1 MFALIRR
8 EIEDNVAFF
17 IAAAVFSTIL
27 VAGIAT
33 FAYDA
38 KGSKDTH
45 AYTYEADVGGGGA
58 LFSALSF
65 VVIVPV
71 VVGFPAMGA
80 SQMYTDRTRKIS
92 TFLSTL
98 PVTRAR
104 ILIARIITGTLAILI
119 LLVPLTITASI
130 LVRVFPPPYPIYP
143 HYVSE
148 VSVAVF
154 LTGFA
159 CYCIGLQLGWSPNK
173 AIPILGT
180 LGATAVIIPIIVIKG
195 FGAQTIIIMLLLIA
209 ASLTRT
215 WQKFASTPL

>member
-33 FAYDA
+33 LAYE
-38 KGSKDTH
+38 SKDSGDTH
-45 AYTYEADVGGGGA
+45 EADAVLSMSFIIVG
-58 LFSALSF
+58 L
-65 VVIVPV
+65 V
-71 VVGFPAMGA
+71 VVGFCAMGA

-104 ILIARIITGTLAILI
+104 ILLARIITGTLAILI

-130 LVRVFPPPYPIYP
+130 LIRVFPPPYPIYP

-148 VSVAVF
+148 ISAAVF

-173 AIPILGT
+173 AVPILGT
-180 LGATAVIIPIIVIKG
+180 LGATAVIIPIVVIKG
-195 FGAQTIIIMLLLIA
+195 FGAHTIMIMLSLIA

>member
-1 MFALIRR
+1 MLALIRR
-8 EIEDNVAFF
+8 EIEDNMAFF

-33 FAYDA
+33 YAYEA
-38 KGSKDTH
+38 KGSKDAH
-45 AYTYEADVGGGGA
+45 AYRDVGGA
-58 LFSALSF
+58 DAVLALSF

-71 VVGFPAMGA
+71 VVGFSAMGA

-119 LLVPLTITASI
+119 LLVPLTVAASI
-130 LVRVFPPPYPIYP
+130 LVRVFAPPYPMYP

-148 VSVAVF
+148 ISAAVF

-195 FGAQTIIIMLLLIA
+195 FGTHTVIIMLLLIA